1 MDYKEA
7 VALAKQGDERG
18 YGFLYET
25 TYKSKYYLALQYM
38 KNEEAAQDVLQEAYI
53 RAFTRLDMLTE
64 PEAFPGWLGRIVANT
79 AKNML
84 VKKNPML
91 FSQMETEEEG
101 ENFEYRIEDDSIE
114 SQPEL
119 SYTRQETQELVRE
132 MIDSLSEE
140 QRMCILLFHIE
151 GASIREIA
159 ATLGCS
165 ENTVK
170 SRLNYGRQNLK
181 KKAEELQKK
190 GYKLY
195 SVAPLPLFL
204 YLLRSQAGYL
214 DKAGSLAAGGKS
226 VAQSVFGAVSRQSA
240 AGSSQSAAASQAAA
254 HGQAAGAAE
263 VSASGKGLAGAKA
276 AGAAKAGFLHT
287 TLGKVA
293 AVTVGVCLAGG
304 AGAYGVYQ
312 ILEAVNEPAVVQ
324 EQPEQSGAKQQE
336 QKESEQE
343 ESPQEVK
350 EEDYPNLIAGNL
362 TQEELE
368 FVLAYGPQE
377 IPTQGLSRE
386 EAREILNNLCEPSGR
401 SGGVIEEYGPDA
413 YWRAQYSLA
422 DVNRMFSSFSDYQFT
437 EENDDDGQ
445 EYGVNVE
452 EDKIVFAPATISWVS
467 EAAITRAEY
476 TEDSME
482 VYYTYSRS
490 SESGQETTE
499 KKAVLKPNDQGA
511 YRIVSIEEAETVSS
525 DGQDETAGGSGEAG
539 AKFPVGEYSYVAPV
553 GGLRTGLTIE
563 ESGIATIVELMSGTG
578 ESHTYTYQITAK
590 PGGGDMTTYVLS
602 PLDGGDERILTY
614 EESSGI
620 LHDETAG
627 FDWTPS

>member
-7 VALAKQGDERG
+7 VALARQGDERG

-114 SQPEL
+114 NQPEL

-132 MIDSLSEE
+132 MIDSLSAE

-159 ATLGCS
+159 VTLGCS

-226 VAQSVFGAVSRQSA
+226 VAQSVFGAVSRQNA

-254 HGQAAGAAE
+254 HGQ
-263 VSASGKGLAGAKA
+263 A

-312 ILEAVNEPAVVQ
+312 ILDAVNEPAVVQ
-324 EQPEQSGAKQQE
+324 EQPEQSEVKQQE
-336 QKESEQE
+336 QKEPEKE
-343 ESPQEVK
+343 EAPQEVK

-377 IPTQGLSRE
+377 IPSQGLSRE
-386 EAREILNNLCEPSGR
+386 EAREILNNLCEPSSR

-413 YWRAQYSLA
+413 NWRAQYSLA

-452 EDKIVFAPATISWVS
+452 GDKIVFAPATISWVS

-525 DGQDETAGGSGEAG
+525 DSQDETADGSGETALE
-539 AKFPVGEYSYVAPV
+539 FPVGEYSYVAPV

-563 ESGIATIVELMSGTG
+563 ESGVATIVELMSGTG

>member
-1 MDYKEA
+1 M
-7 VALAKQGDERG
+7 
-18 YGFLYET
+18 
-25 TYKSKYYLALQYM
+25 
-38 KNEEAAQDVLQEAYI
+38 
-53 RAFTRLDMLTE
+53 
-64 PEAFPGWLGRIVANT
+64 
-79 AKNML
+79 
-84 VKKNPML
+84 
-91 FSQMETEEEG
+91 
-101 ENFEYRIEDDSIE
+101 
-114 SQPEL
+114 
-119 SYTRQETQELVRE
+119 
-132 MIDSLSEE
+132 
-140 QRMCILLFHIE
+140 
-151 GASIREIA
+151 
-159 ATLGCS
+159 
-165 ENTVK
+165 
-170 SRLNYGRQNLK
+170 
-181 KKAEELQKK
+181 
-190 GYKLY
+190 
-195 SVAPLPLFL
+195 APLPLFL

-240 AGSSQSAAASQAAA
+240 AGSSQSAAVSQAAA
-254 HGQAAGAAE
+254 HATGSRRG
-263 VSASGKGLAGAKA
+263 GKQ
-276 AGAAKAGFLHT
+276 GFLHT

-312 ILEAVNEPAVVQ
+312 ILDAVNEPAVVQ
-324 EQPEQSGAKQQE
+324 EQPEQSEAKQQE
-336 QKESEQE
+336 QKEPEQE
-343 ESPQEVK
+343 ETPQEVK

-377 IPTQGLSRE
+377 IPSQGLSRE
-386 EAREILNNLCEPSGR
+386 EAREILNNLCEPSSR

-413 YWRAQYSLA
+413 NWRAQYSLA

-452 EDKIVFAPATISWVS
+452 GDKIVFAPATISWVS

-525 DGQDETAGGSGEAG
+525 DGQDETAGGSGETALE
-539 AKFPVGEYSYVAPV
+539 FPVGEYSYVAPV

-563 ESGIATIVELMSGTG
+563 ESGVATIVELMSGTG

>member
-7 VALAKQGDERG
+7 VALARQGDERG

-114 SQPEL
+114 NQPEL

-140 QRMCILLFHIE
+140 QSMCILLFHIE

-159 ATLGCS
+159 VTLGCS

-226 VAQSVFGAVSRQSA
+226 VAQSVFGAVSRQNA
-240 AGSSQSAAASQAAA
+240 AGSSQSAVASQAAA
-254 HGQAAGAAE
+254 HGQAAGAA
-263 VSASGKGLAGAKA
+263 
-276 AGAAKAGFLHT
+276 KAGLLHT

-312 ILEAVNEPAVVQ
+312 ILDAVNEPAVVQ
-324 EQPEQSGAKQQE
+324 EQPEQSEVKQQE
-336 QKESEQE
+336 QKEPEKE
-343 ESPQEVK
+343 EAPQEVK

-377 IPTQGLSRE
+377 IPSQGLSRE
-386 EAREILNNLCEPSGR
+386 EAREILNNLCEPSSR

-413 YWRAQYSLA
+413 NWRAQYSLA

-452 EDKIVFAPATISWVS
+452 GDKIVFAPATISWVS

-525 DGQDETAGGSGEAG
+525 DSQDETADGSGETALE
-539 AKFPVGEYSYVAPV
+539 FPVGEYSYVAPV

-563 ESGIATIVELMSGTG
+563 ESGVATIVELMSGTG

>member
-7 VALAKQGDERG
+7 VALARQGDERG

-64 PEAFPGWLGRIVANT
+64 PAAFPGWLGRIVANT

-114 SQPEL
+114 NQPEL

-226 VAQSVFGAVSRQSA
+226 VAQSVFGAVSRQNA
-240 AGSSQSAAASQAAA
+240 AGSSQSAVASQAAA
-254 HGQAAGAAE
+254 HGQ
-263 VSASGKGLAGAKA
+263 A

-312 ILEAVNEPAVVQ
+312 ILDAVNEPAVVQ
-324 EQPEQSGAKQQE
+324 EQPEQSEVKQQE
-336 QKESEQE
+336 QKEPEKE
-343 ESPQEVK
+343 EAPQEVK

-377 IPTQGLSRE
+377 IPSQGLSRE
-386 EAREILNNLCEPSGR
+386 EAREILNNLCEPSSR

-413 YWRAQYSLA
+413 NWRAQYSLA

-452 EDKIVFAPATISWVS
+452 GDKIVFAPATISWVS

-525 DGQDETAGGSGEAG
+525 DSQDETADGSGETALE
-539 AKFPVGEYSYVAPV
+539 FPVGEYSYVAPV

-563 ESGIATIVELMSGTG
+563 ESGVATIVELMSGTG

>member
-240 AGSSQSAAASQAAA
+240 AGSSQR
-254 HGQAAGAAE
+254 
-263 VSASGKGLAGAKA
+263 
-276 AGAAKAGFLHT
+276 GFLHT

-413 YWRAQYSLA
+413 NWRAQYSLA

>member
-7 VALAKQGDERG
+7 VALARQGDERG

-114 SQPEL
+114 NQPEL

-151 GASIREIA
+151 GTSIREIA
-159 ATLGCS
+159 VTLGCS

-226 VAQSVFGAVSRQSA
+226 VAQSVFGAVSRQNA
-240 AGSSQSAAASQAAA
+240 AGSSQSAVASQAAA
-254 HGQAAGAAE
+254 HGQAAGAA
-263 VSASGKGLAGAKA
+263 
-276 AGAAKAGFLHT
+276 KAGLLHT

-312 ILEAVNEPAVVQ
+312 ILDAVNEPAVVQ
-324 EQPEQSGAKQQE
+324 EQPEQSEVKQQE
-336 QKESEQE
+336 QKEPEKE
-343 ESPQEVK
+343 EAPQEVK

-377 IPTQGLSRE
+377 IPSQGLSRE
-386 EAREILNNLCEPSGR
+386 EAREILNNLCEPSSR

-413 YWRAQYSLA
+413 NWRAQYSLA

-452 EDKIVFAPATISWVS
+452 GDKIVFAPATISWVS

-525 DGQDETAGGSGEAG
+525 DSQDETADGSGETALE
-539 AKFPVGEYSYVAPV
+539 FPVGEYSYVAPV

-563 ESGIATIVELMSGTG
+563 ESGVATIVELMSGTG

>member
-7 VALAKQGDERG
+7 VALARQGDERG

-114 SQPEL
+114 NQPEL
-119 SYTRQETQELVRE
+119 SYTRQETRELVRE

-159 ATLGCS
+159 VTLGCS

-226 VAQSVFGAVSRQSA
+226 VAQSVFGAVSRQNA

-254 HGQAAGAAE
+254 HGQ
-263 VSASGKGLAGAKA
+263 A

-312 ILEAVNEPAVVQ
+312 ILDAVNEPAVVQ
-324 EQPEQSGAKQQE
+324 EQPEQSEVKQQE
-336 QKESEQE
+336 QKEPEKE
-343 ESPQEVK
+343 EAPQEVK

-377 IPTQGLSRE
+377 IPSQGLSRE
-386 EAREILNNLCEPSGR
+386 EAREILNNLCEPSSR

-413 YWRAQYSLA
+413 NWRAQYSLA

-452 EDKIVFAPATISWVS
+452 GDKIVFAPATISWVS
-467 EAAITRAEY
+467 EAAIIRAEY

-482 VYYTYSRS
+482 VYYIYSRS

-525 DGQDETAGGSGEAG
+525 DSQDETADGSGETAFE
-539 AKFPVGEYSYVAPV
+539 FPVGEYSYVAPV

-563 ESGIATIVELMSGTG
+563 ESGVATIVELMSGTG

>member
-7 VALAKQGDERG
+7 VALARQGDERG

-114 SQPEL
+114 NQPEL

-140 QRMCILLFHIE
+140 HRMCILLFHIE

-159 ATLGCS
+159 VTLGCS

-226 VAQSVFGAVSRQSA
+226 VAQSVFGAVSRQNA

-254 HGQAAGAAE
+254 HGQ
-263 VSASGKGLAGAKA
+263 A

-312 ILEAVNEPAVVQ
+312 ILDAVNEPAVVQ
-324 EQPEQSGAKQQE
+324 EQPEQSEVKQQE
-336 QKESEQE
+336 QKEPEKE
-343 ESPQEVK
+343 EAPQEVK

-377 IPTQGLSRE
+377 IPSQGLSRE
-386 EAREILNNLCEPSGR
+386 EAWEILNNLCEPSSR

-413 YWRAQYSLA
+413 NWRAQYSLA
-422 DVNRMFSSFSDYQFT
+422 DVNRMFFSFSDYQFT

-452 EDKIVFAPATISWVS
+452 GDKIVFAPATISWVS

-525 DGQDETAGGSGEAG
+525 DSQDETADGSGETALE
-539 AKFPVGEYSYVAPV
+539 FPVGEYSYVAPV

-563 ESGIATIVELMSGTG
+563 ESGVATIVELMSGTG